1 MYEELRE
8 QAQKKVQA
16 KTSFYILT
24 VIFSSTIIVLL
35 MLSFYLSGI
44 SFWLRL
50 PIPLLLMIW
59 GVIYIST
66 FGYSAKGLPNEDW
79 KEAEIEKELI
89 KIYKR
94 KKAELPPLEDLS
106 ETEILELRA
115 LEQIIQQQEGT
126 DDLV

>member
-8 QAQKKVQA
+8 QAQKKVRV
-16 KTSFYILT
+16 KTGFFILT
-24 VIFSSTIIVLL
+24 IIFSFTIIVLL

-50 PIPLLLMIW
+50 PIPVLLMVL
-59 GVIYIST
+59 GVLYIST
-66 FGYSAKGLPNEDW
+66 FGYSATSSPNQDW
-79 KEAEIEKELI
+79 QEAEIEKELL
-89 KIYKR
+89 KIYQKKR
-94 KKAELPPLEDLS
+94 SELPPLEELS

-115 LEQIIQQQEGT
+115 LEQILQKENGT